1 MKKPVIGVMGNL
13 YRNPH
18 SAVSAQMT
26 YVNTAYLNAV
36 RENGGVPFMIPAVG
50 TEEELDTLISFC
62 DGLLFPGGEDV
73 DPKLFGE
80 PPHSSIGAVDEE
92 MDRFWVL
99 AEKKA
104 KEQRLP
110 VLGICR
116 GMQLINLAE
125 GGGLWQDISL
135 FKAEHQLHAQ
145 KQNRDYPIHKII
157 IEENSRLFELL
168 GTAELYTNTLHHQCV
183 KDAGR
188 DMRITAWSQDGVAEA
203 AESIDGRVILVQW
216 HPEELVKTVPVMNR
230 LFGNLVEMS
239 GKTNEKI
246 SGIMNG
252 EDRS

>member
-1 MKKPVIGVMGNL
+1 MNKPVIGVMGNL
-13 YRNPH
+13 YRSPN

-50 TEEELDTLISFC
+50 TKEELDTLISLC

-80 PPHSSIGAVDEE
+80 PPHPSVGAVNEG
-92 MDRFWVL
+92 MDRFWIL
-99 AEKKA
+99 AGKMA
-104 KEQRLP
+104 KERRLP

-116 GMQLINLAE
+116 GMQLLNLAE

-145 KQNRDYPIHKII
+145 KQSRDYPIHKVR
-157 IEENSRLFELL
+157 IEKDSILFKLL
-168 GTAELYTNTLHHQCV
+168 GTAEIYTNTLHHQCV
-183 KDAGR
+183 KGAGR
-188 DMRITAWSQDGVAEA
+188 DMRLTAWSQDGVAEA
-203 AESIDGRVILVQW
+203 AESTDGRVILVQW

-230 LFGNLVEMS
+230 LFENLVKMSSPPMKRMEEM
-239 GKTNEKI
+239 
-246 SGIMNG
+246 G
-252 EDRS
+252 ERQN